1 MQKNSIVAS
10 AIYILMLTTIPSLLY
25 SQVLVGGGTP
35 DASALLELQSGTGG
49 GAVGGLLLPR
59 LTTAQRN
66 AINAPAAGLMLYN
79 TSTSCLEVN
88 VGTPANP
95 EWGRM
100 NCLLP
105 AVTSLN
111 CSNATVTGTLKS
123 GQAASGVTASVPYTG
138 SNGGFLN
145 SQAVASTGVT
155 GLTASLN
162 AGNLVSGN
170 GTLVYSITGTP
181 ANGGTASFALN
192 VGDQVCTLN
201 ICVNYV
207 CRAKINTT
215 DTKEFLCYNLGA
227 ANTCADPFTPSWE
240 INGGYWQWGR
250 LVSAAPGPS
259 GPGPDQANDGTVSGW
274 SSVTASS
281 GAWADG
287 SKTDTDPCPARFRV
301 PTKAQWDGIIAN
313 NTVTDLGTFT
323 DAATNF
329 SAGKKIGNQLMLPA
343 AGRRNGLT
351 GALASR
357 GTSGDYWSTTEFNAD
372 SWRLLFVSGNVGV
385 SAVSSAGSRANGRS
399 VRCIAQ

>member
-207 CRAKINTT
+207 CSAKINTT

-287 SKTDTDPCPARFRV
+287 PKTDNDPCPAGYRV
-301 PTKAQWDGIIAN
+301 PTKAQWDGVVAN
-313 NTVTDLGTFT
+313 NTITNVGSFT
-323 DAATNF
+323 NSATNYG
-329 SAGKKIGNQLMLPA
+329 AGVKFGDQLMLPA
-343 AGRRNGLT
+343 AGYRSSISGTLLN
-351 GALASR
+351 R
-357 GTSGDYWSTTEFNAD
+357 GIHGRYWSSTEVGNNFA
-372 SWRLLFVSGNVGV
+372 WYLFF
-385 SAVSSAGSRANGRS
+385 SSSVANTLNNNRTGGPS

>member
-79 TSTSCLEVN
+79 TSTSCLEAN

-207 CRAKINTT
+207 CSAKINST
-215 DTKEFLCYNLGA
+215 DYKEFLCYNLGA
-227 ANTCADPFTPSWE
+227 ANTSADPFTPSWE

-250 LVSAAPGPS
+250 LDVAVAGPASATDSNGGP
-259 GPGPDQANDGTVSGW
+259 VSGW
-274 SSVTASS
+274 NTDIAPSNSLT
-281 GAWADG
+281 DG
-287 SKTDTDPCPARFRV
+287 SKTDKDPCPPGYRI
-301 PTKAQWDGIIAN
+301 PTKAQWEGVIAN
-313 NTVTDLGTFT
+313 NTKTDLGTFST
-323 DAATNF
+323 TYNNYTNYGV
-329 SAGKKIGNQLMLPA
+329 GKKFGDKLMLPM
-343 AGRRNGLT
+343 AGYTYASNG
-351 GALASR
+351 GIASR
-357 GTSGDYWSTTEFNAD
+357 GRYAYYWSSTADGTEDAWYLD
-372 SWRLLFVSGNVGV
+372 LYR
-385 SAVSSAGSRANGRS
+385 NGAEIGINTRTGGCP

>member
-201 ICVNYV
+201 IFVNYV
-207 CRAKINTT
+207 CSAKINST
-215 DTKEFLCYNLGA
+215 DYKEFLCYNLGA
-227 ANTCADPFTPSWE
+227 ANTSADPFTPSWE

-287 SKTDTDPCPARFRV
+287 SKTDNDPCPAGFLV

-351 GALASR
+351 GALSVR
-357 GTSGDYWSTTEFNAD
+357 GNTGDYWSTTENNTE
-372 SWRLLFVSGNVGV
+372 SWRLVFGSGSAGPVS
-385 SAVSSAGSRANGRS
+385 GSRANGRS